1 MQQIK
6 IEELNLTSLT
16 ANEAENID
24 GGGVPAWLV
33 VCAIGSAKVLAACT
47 VVGAAALVGYG
58 IYKGVNYL
66 TEKK

>member
-1 MQQIK
+1 MQTLK
-6 IEELNLTSLT
+6 IDEFNLTPLT
-16 ANEAENID
+16 ENEVKDIE
-24 GGGVPAWLV
+24 GGGLPVWV
-33 VCAIGSAKVLAACT
+33 VACAIGGAKVLAACT

>member
-1 MQQIK
+1 
-6 IEELNLTSLT
+6 LTEI
-16 ANEAENID
+16 EAEQID
-24 GGGVPAWLV
+24 GGAVPAWLV
-33 VCAIGSAKVLAACT
+33 ACAIGGAKVLAACT